1 LNSVLRRVLE
11 IQTTPPYRHPALIL
25 AHEPILVVTMS
36 RVAETFKTVINKMT
50 HGTDLKLINF
60 LQAEYANL
68 THEDLNPRID
78 KPETRWNIH
87 IVSYDTLTFIVK
99 PSSNDELS
107 RCTWSF
113 GIIDESHQYKTKI
126 VWAGQ

>member
-1 LNSVLRRVLE
+1 
-11 IQTTPPYRHPALIL
+11 
-25 AHEPILVVTMS
+25 MS

>member
-1 LNSVLRRVLE
+1 VLRCVLE

-87 IVSYDTLTFIVK
+87 IVSYDTLTFLVK
-99 PSSNDELS
+99 PSSNGQLS